1 MVKLCVFFLTEIQVE
16 METVSSKCLKVTW
29 KKPCVNPDKYRVTY
43 GQKANPLKMKVYDT
57 EGPDVTSLRI
67 ENLEPGKVYKV
78 TVVSVL
84 GTVESPEEP
93 SGGKM
98 VSMRMYKFPE
108 NCL

>member
-1 MVKLCVFFLTEIQVE
+1 M
-16 METVSSKCLKVTW
+16 SW
-29 KKPCVNPDKYRVTY
+29 KKASGYPDKYRVKC
-43 GQKANPLKMKVYDT
+43 QQEANPPMVYDT

-93 SGGKM
+93 SGGKVM
-98 VSMRMYKFPE
+98 PMRMFKFLE
-108 NCL
+108 KWL